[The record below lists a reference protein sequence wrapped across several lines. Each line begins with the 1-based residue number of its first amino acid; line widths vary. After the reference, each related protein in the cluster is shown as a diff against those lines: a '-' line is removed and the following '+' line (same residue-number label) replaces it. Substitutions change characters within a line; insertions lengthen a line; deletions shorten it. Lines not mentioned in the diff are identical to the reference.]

1 MTASTIRLTDDQLE
15 ELAYRRA
22 KARVGWITHAAVFLG
37 VNLLLAAVALANG
50 HAPRPFG
57 VATLAWG
64 FGLAMHGVAVLM
76 HGSGAALVERLVA
89 RERARL
95 VAQRDPW

>member
-1 MTASTIRLTDDQLE
+1 MTASTTRLTDDQLE
-15 ELAYRRA
+15 QLAYRRA

-64 FGLAMHGVAVLM
+64 FGLAMHGASVLA
-76 HGSGAALVERLVA
+76 HGNGAALLDRLVA

-95 VAQRDPW
+95 LAQRDAW